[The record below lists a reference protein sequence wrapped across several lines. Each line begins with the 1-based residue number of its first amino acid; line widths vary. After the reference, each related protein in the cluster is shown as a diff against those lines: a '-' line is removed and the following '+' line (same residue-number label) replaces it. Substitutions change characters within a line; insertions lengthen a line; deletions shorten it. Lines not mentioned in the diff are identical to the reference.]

1 MRDLSELR
9 AHREEILACARHY
22 GAQSVRVFGSVS
34 RGQAGPDSDVDLLVR
49 FESNRS
55 LVDQIGLIQDL
66 ASLLGVPVDVVDE
79 TGLSPHLKSK
89 VVDEA
94 VPL

>member
-1 MRDLSELR
+1 MRNLSELR
-9 AHREEILACARHY
+9 AHRETILACARRY

-34 RGQAGPDSDVDLLVR
+34 RGQANSNSDVDLLVR

-55 LVDQIGLIQDL
+55 LIDQAGLTQDL
-66 ASLLGVPVDVVDE
+66 AALLGVQVDVVDE
-79 TGLSPHLKSK
+79 SGLSPYLKSK
-89 VVDEA
+89 VLDEG

>member
-1 MRDLSELR
+1 MRNLRELR
-9 AHREEILACARHY
+9 THREKILACARQH

-34 RGQAGPDSDVDLLVR
+34 QGQARSDSDVDLLVR
-49 FESNRS
+49 FEMNRS

-66 ASLLGVPVDVVDE
+66 ASLLGVPVDVIDE
-79 TGLSPHLKSK
+79 SGLSPHLKTRI
-89 VVDEA
+89 VDEA

>member
-1 MRDLSELR
+1 MRNLSELR
-9 AHREEILACARHY
+9 AHREQILACAQRH

-34 RGQAGPDSDVDLLVR
+34 RGQGRSNSDVDLLVR

-55 LVDQIGLIQDL
+55 LLDQIGLIQDL

-79 TGLSPHLKSK
+79 TGLSPHLKNK
-89 VVDEA
+89 VVDDA